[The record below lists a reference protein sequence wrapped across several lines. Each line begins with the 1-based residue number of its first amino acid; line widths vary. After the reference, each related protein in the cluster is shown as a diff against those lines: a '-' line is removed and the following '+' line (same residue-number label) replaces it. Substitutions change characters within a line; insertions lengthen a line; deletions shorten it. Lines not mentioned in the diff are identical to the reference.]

1 METSLIEELM
11 LAEESELLRIEE
23 QMEKDEQEEWEYEY
37 STTDTEVCTPP
48 FAFLTSPIR
57 PDPPF

>member
-1 METSLIEELM
+1 M

>member
-1 METSLIEELM
+1 MEELR
-11 LAEESELLRIEE
+11 LAEQSALLSIEE

-37 STTDTEVCTPP
+37 LTTETEVCTLP
-48 FAFLTSPIR
+48 FAFLTSPTR